1 MHSEN
6 LDPTEPEKVG
16 RDTVWDAITRDGR
29 VAVWTEG
36 PDRYLYRPN
45 HLLVDARYDKDLA
58 DILTG
63 EGARRS
69 KGHCRES
76 RLLERLGIRRWTMVG
91 STRDARESLAPIRE
105 KAADRAPRTA
115 VTLSHVLGG
124 APVMKFGPGDLPTDG
139 GAGPVQVEPSKRPG
153 TGKGV
158 RVAILDTG
166 FVKASTSKHPLL
178 SHGYTDDGDD
188 VDDLYDETT
197 RTIRSVFG
205 GHGTF
210 IAGIIRQQAPDT
222 ELDPEVTLDDVGLVD
237 DVELALDLLRARP
250 AHIVN
255 LSLAGPSENQEP
267 PKALALALKHLGE
280 RSDAVVVAAAGND
293 FLDAE
298 GAGVPHQKMWP
309 AAFAEMKG
317 YEHVVGVGAVDRE
330 RAPAI
335 WSNRGPWLR
344 ACAYGVQE
352 RSTYVEGELALP
364 AGPVRFGPAA
374 TATWSGTS
382 FAAPRVAGVIA
393 ATMTSDRGLSAR
405 DALAEVLANASPG
418 PTDFGTFID

>member
-1 MHSEN
+1 MRFED
-6 LDPTEPEKVG
+6 LDPTAPERVS
-16 RDTVWDAITRDGR
+16 RDTVWDAITSDGR
-29 VAVWTEG
+29 VAVWMNG

-45 HLLVDARYDKDLA
+45 SLLVDARYDKDIE

-76 RLLERLGIRRWTMVG
+76 RLLERLGIRRWTVVG
-91 STRDARESLAPIRE
+91 STHDARESLGPIRE

-115 VTLSHVLGG
+115 VMLSHVLAG

-139 GAGPVQVEPSKRPG
+139 GAGPVQVESSKRPG
-153 TGKGV
+153 TGTGV
-158 RVAILDTG
+158 RIAILDTG
-166 FVKASTSKHPLL
+166 FVKASTSTHALL
-178 SHGYTDDGDD
+178 SRDYTDDGDD
-188 VDDLYDETT
+188 RDDFYDETT
-197 RTIRSVFG
+197 RKIRSVFG

-222 ELDPEVTLDDVGLVD
+222 ALDPEVTLDDVGLVD

-267 PKALALALKHLGE
+267 PMALASALRHLGE
-280 RSDAVVVAAAGND
+280 RSDTVVVAAAGND
-293 FLDAE
+293 FVDAE
-298 GAGVPHQKMWP
+298 EAGVPHQRMWP
-309 AAFAEMKG
+309 AAFSEMEG

-344 ACAYGVQE
+344 ACAYGVQV
-352 RSTYVEGELALP
+352 RSTYVEGELATP
-364 AGPVRFGPAA
+364 TGPVQFGPDA

-382 FAAPRVAGVIA
+382 FATPRVAGIIA
-393 ATMTSDRGLSAR
+393 ATMTSDPGLSAR
-405 DALAEVLANASPG
+405 EALAEVLADGSPG